1 MSQTASF
8 IALAV
13 SLASVSISQL
23 IFKARLTALSASS
36 KIGLSITDT
45 ALAILEDKSMW
56 VGGVFLIVGFL
67 TWYLAMMRLPLSLML
82 PMSALIA
89 PVASIAAFMLLGEHL
104 SPAKFAAI
112 MVIVA
117 GAAWLGWLNA

>member
-8 IALAV
+8 IALAI

-36 KIGLSITDT
+36 EIGLSIANT
-45 ALAILEDKSMW
+45 ALAILGDKSMW
-56 VGGVFLIVGFL
+56 IGGVFLIVGFL
-67 TWYLAMMRLPLSLML
+67 SWYLAMMRLPLSLML

-89 PVASIAAFMLLGEHL
+89 PVASIGAFMLLGEHL
-104 SPAKFAAI
+104 SLAKFAAI
-112 MVIVA
+112 MVIVS